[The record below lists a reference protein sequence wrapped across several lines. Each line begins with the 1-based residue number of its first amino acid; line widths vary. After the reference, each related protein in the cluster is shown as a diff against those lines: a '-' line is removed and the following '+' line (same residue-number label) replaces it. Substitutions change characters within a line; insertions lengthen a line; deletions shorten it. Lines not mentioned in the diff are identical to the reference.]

1 MALEQGSAHRTV
13 ADTVQEM
20 LQLCSQAHGV
30 ILGDSAVQD
39 YELDLILVG
48 LFQLRTFYDATVL

>member
-1 MALEQGSAHRTV
+1 MADRA
-13 ADTVQEM
+13 QEVFR
-20 LQLCSQAHGV
+20 QSSQAHGV

-48 LFQLRTFYDATVL
+48 PFQLRTFYDARVL